1 MKKALKRF
9 ITVYVVFVAIFV
21 VAKLLFLLIYSPSD
35 VSAADWLD
43 VVLHGLPMDF
53 CVAGYLS
60 VVPGLLQI
68 VRLWTSGRW
77 PALTLKI
84 YFGIVG
90 AALSAIFIL
99 DTSLYGYWNFKLDTT
114 PLFYFA
120 SSPSAA
126 LASATGWQLA
136 AAVLA
141 FVAVGTAISL
151 LLVIA
156 GVRKVTTAH
165 RPWKATLAMAV
176 AVGLLFIPIRGGFT
190 VSTMNVS
197 RAYFSHDRF
206 LNHAAV
212 NPSFSLLYSATH
224 SNGYASQY
232 RFMPDD
238 EVSRYLPVQPT
249 AGTDSAHASILNTER
264 PDIYLVILESFSA
277 HLMPSL
283 NGDSIAMR
291 LDSIANSG
299 IIFSNFYASS
309 FRTDRALPAILNGL
323 PGQPST
329 SVLKGG
335 EASFAGS

>member
-1 MKKALKRF
+1 M
-9 ITVYVVFVAIFV
+9 
-21 VAKLLFLLIYSPSD
+21 
-35 VSAADWLD
+35 
-43 VVLHGLPMDF
+43 
-53 CVAGYLS
+53 
-60 VVPGLLQI
+60 
-68 VRLWTSGRW
+68 
-77 PALTLKI
+77 TLKI

-99 DTSLYGYWNFKLDTT
+99 DTSLYGYWKT

-232 RFMPDD
+232 RFM
-238 EVSRYLPVQPT
+238 
-249 AGTDSAHASILNTER
+249 
-264 PDIYLVILESFSA
+264 
-277 HLMPSL
+277 M
-283 NGDSIAMR
+283 M
-291 LDSIANSG
+291 
-299 IIFSNFYASS
+299 
-309 FRTDRALPAILNGL
+309 
-323 PGQPST
+323 
-329 SVLKGG
+329 K
-335 EASFAGS
+335 

>member
-151 LLVIA
+151 LLEI
-156 GVRKVTTAH
+156 GRAH
-165 RPWKATLAMAV
+165 V
-176 AVGLLFIPIRGGFT
+176 
-190 VSTMNVS
+190 
-197 RAYFSHDRF
+197 
-206 LNHAAV
+206 
-212 NPSFSLLYSATH
+212 
-224 SNGYASQY
+224 
-232 RFMPDD
+232 
-238 EVSRYLPVQPT
+238 
-249 AGTDSAHASILNTER
+249 
-264 PDIYLVILESFSA
+264 
-277 HLMPSL
+277 
-283 NGDSIAMR
+283 
-291 LDSIANSG
+291 
-299 IIFSNFYASS
+299 
-309 FRTDRALPAILNGL
+309 
-323 PGQPST
+323 
-329 SVLKGG
+329 
-335 EASFAGS
+335 